1 MSLSYTLSR
10 YFAQRFSRNAISIYL
25 GAALLILLVDAV
37 DLMRLAEGK
46 GVSSVSLVVEMAFLR
61 LPRYTERILPF
72 VFLFGGMWT
81 FLRLTRTSELAVTRA
96 AGVSA
101 WQFLAPAIAIAF
113 VIGLVA
119 TFAFN
124 PLAASL
130 SDRFERMQARYLE
143 GQSTTAMAVAREGLW
158 LRQRAS
164 DGGHA
169 VIRAERVAGKT
180 VALEGVSV
188 LIFDEAERFKSRIDA
203 DRAELKDQAWMM
215 HDALVTDANGRGQ
228 RVDLSVL
235 ETDLTPERIEE
246 SFASPETLSIYDLPG
261 FISTMEEAGFAAT
274 RHRLYLH
281 SLLAQPLLLVAMVL
295 IAATVSLR
303 LTRRGGLGK
312 LILAGVVAGF
322 AFYLMTDIAEAMGTV
337 GRLPPALAA
346 WGPVAATM
354 LLGLSLLIHLEDG

>member
-25 GAALLILLVDAV
+25 GAALLIWMVDAV

-46 GVSSVSLVVEMAFLR
+46 GVESVSVVLEMAMLR

-81 FLRLTRTSELAVTRA
+81 FLRLTRTSELVVARA

-101 WQFLAPAIAIAF
+101 WQFLAPAMGIAF
-113 VIGLVA
+113 VIGLIA

-130 SDRFERMQARYLE
+130 SDRFERMEARHFE
-143 GQSTTAMAVAREGLW
+143 GQSTSALAVAREGLW
-158 LRQRAS
+158 LRQRSS

-169 VIRAERVAGKT
+169 VIRAERVSDRA
-180 VALEGVSV
+180 VALEDVTV
-188 LIFDEAERFKSRIDA
+188 LMFDANERFVSRIDA
-203 DRAELKDQAWMM
+203 DTAELKDMAWFM
-215 HDALVTDANGRGQ
+215 HNALVTDANGRG
-228 RVDLSVL
+228 RKVDLSVL
-235 ETDLTPERIEE
+235 KTDLTPERIEE
-246 SFASPETLSIYDLPG
+246 SFASPETLSIYDLPE
-261 FISTMEEAGFAAT
+261 FIGAMEEAGFAAT

-281 SLLAQPLLLVAMVL
+281 SLLAQPFLLVAMVL

-303 LTRRGGLGK
+303 LTRRGGLGV

-322 AFYLMTDIAEAMGTV
+322 AFYLMTDITEAMGTV
-337 GRLPPALAA
+337 GRLPPSLAA